1 MCLGVIT
8 DPKPDPKAKGTGDWK
23 VLACYDGKLESPCY
37 CPKVGAK
44 FWNSRT
50 WRRAGD
56 EMKWTRSG
64 PGLEPTLYRAGIHLY
79 CTRKAARASKTY
91 SSYAV
96 RQVEWQGLICRGTE
110 GGHDVLVVERA
121 RLLEKKE

>member
-1 MCLGVIT
+1 MMCLGAIT
-8 DPKPDPKAKGTGDWK
+8 DPTPDPKAKGIGWK
-23 VLACYDGKLESPCY
+23 VLAWYNGKLESPCY
-37 CPKVGAK
+37 RAGVGTK

-56 EMKWTRSG
+56 AMDWARRDCESKS
-64 PGLEPTLYRAGIHLY
+64 YRAGIHLY
-79 CTRKAARASKTY
+79 RTRKAARASKTY

-96 RQVEWQGLICRGTE
+96 RKVEWQGLICRGTE
-110 GGHDVLVVERA
+110 GDCDVLVVERA